1 MAYWNPFGWS
11 EETRRSIQ
19 SVVRPV
25 MQVASMAASMG
36 AFSGGGAAAAGAGA
50 GSGAADPGAA
60 PTLPEGVAPH
70 TPGIQEWNTDM
81 PIDAPGVFTPDPP
94 PVTQGSME
102 FDPNPGIGKSFS
114 DVDTLPQPVMP
125 VPDNTTQLQ
134 PQLTEQQV
142 NQNVAESYNT
152 YRNNPTQENLDLYN
166 DSLQKIDDFYNKDA
180 VPIQQQPFTG
190 QGGPGEDI
198 RNLEVQ
204 QASDDPLVGQ
214 TVGERDSAWAEK
226 NQPEIQRR
234 MTEMNKA
241 TEGTQQPTQ
250 PAPKPKP
257 TEPPKDK
264 TEGPGPGGKEEKW
277 SWDGKAFNWENI
289 MKFLETPEG
298 RKWLLIDEK
307 GFAGIGR
314 KLSAAADAGV
324 SGTGGLTREERK
336 KIYARL
342 KKEREEKKRKRRRRK

>member
-36 AFSGGGAAAAGAGA
+36 AFSGGGGAAKTGAGAGA
-50 GSGAADPGAA
+50 GADTSAAASTD
-60 PTLPEGVAPH
+60 LM
-70 TPGIQEWNTDM
+70 TPANLDQ
-81 PIDAPGVFTPDPP
+81 
-94 PVTQGSME
+94 
-102 FDPNPGIGKSFS
+102 FDPNLTTIQSDQLALAESQHNQWLQDNRAAANFGGKIESGQ
-114 DVDTLPQPVMP
+114 VV
-125 VPDNTTQLQ
+125 VPDQFTKEAFPDGGYEMFQD
-134 PQLTEQQV
+134 LTGRTGGMGHTMTDLDAFRQV
-142 NQNVAESYNT
+142 TDHGAPLEH
-152 YRNNPTQENLDLYN
+152 
-166 DSLQKIDDFYNKDA
+166 
-180 VPIQQQPFTG
+180 TG
-190 QGGPGEDI
+190 MGGPNSDFAMQGEPI
-198 RNLEVQ
+198 KVEPYQ
-204 QASDDPLVGQ
+204 GQASDDPLVGK
-214 TVGERDSAWAEK
+214 TVGEADFAKAME
-226 NQPEIQRR
+226 NQPEIQQR

-257 TEPPKDK
+257 TEPPKPED
-264 TEGPGPGGKEEKW
+264 GPGPGGKEEKW

-289 MKFLETPEG
+289 KKFLESPEG

-324 SGTGGLTREERK
+324 GGTGGLTREERK

-342 KKEREEKKRKRRRRK
+342 KKEREEEKRKRRRRK